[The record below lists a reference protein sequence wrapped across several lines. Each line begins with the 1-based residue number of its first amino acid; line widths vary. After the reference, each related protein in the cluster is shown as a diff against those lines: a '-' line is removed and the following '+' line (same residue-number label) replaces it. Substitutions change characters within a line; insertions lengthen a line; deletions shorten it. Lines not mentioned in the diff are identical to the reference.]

1 MTKEKEKFYTFEHA
15 KSYVKNKDKA
25 VTTFINNTLNK
36 LQEMF
41 IYDGL
46 PDTLPQ
52 SELERILITNGNAF
66 ITEINGNIY
75 ALQGTLGGEIDEYNR
90 PKFYTVANVALNLTK
105 TFNIKND
112 GVLMKN
118 DYLMTGIMPIIY
130 KYGALLVEAEISLNS
145 SAILS
150 RIQLLIS
157 APDDKTK
164 ASADLFIDKIINGD
178 FSIIAENAFL
188 DGVKMQ
194 NAPVGHSKYITQF
207 IELVQYYKASF
218 LHEIGLNSNY
228 NMKREHLNDEEI
240 LLNVDALLPF
250 IDNMY
255 HCRLNAINEINE
267 KYNLNIVVDYNS
279 AWKTTH
285 EERDKITETVT
296 TDTNEIIEKEIEMK
310 ENQDTQ
316 LETINEEKEV
326 KEDEE
331 NK

>member
-267 KYNLNIVVDYNS
+267 KYNLNIIVDYNS